1 MINMIFLA
9 LMSAIANIIQ
19 FIIVFGI
26 LAFIF
31 LLSFLLKGGWI
42 FGIVLYGLFGLS
54 FITFLID
61 KHNSARKNFEN
72 KLNERKPHESRNR
85 V

>member
-1 MINMIFLA
+1 MINMIFWA

-31 LLSFLLKGGWI
+31 LLPFLLKGGWI
-42 FGIVLYGLFGLS
+42 FGIVLYGFLGLS

-72 KLNERKPHESRNR
+72 KLKERK
-85 V
+85 

>member
-1 MINMIFLA
+1 MINGIFWA
-9 LMSAIANIIQ
+9 FMSAIANIIQ

-31 LLSFLLKGGWI
+31 LLPFLLKGGWI
-42 FGIVLYGLFGLS
+42 FGIVLYGFLGLS
-54 FITFLID
+54 FITFLVD

-72 KLNERKPHESRNR
+72 KLKERK
-85 V
+85 

>member
-1 MINMIFLA
+1 MINMIFWA
-9 LMSAIANIIQ
+9 LMSVIANIIQ

-31 LLSFLLKGGWI
+31 LLPFLLKGGWI
-42 FGIVLYGLFGLS
+42 LGIVLYGFLGLS

-61 KHNSARKNFEN
+61 KHNSAIKNFEN
-72 KLNERKPHESRNR
+72 KLKERK
-85 V
+85 

>member
-1 MINMIFLA
+1 MINGIFWA
-9 LMSAIANIIQ
+9 LMSVIANIIQ

-31 LLSFLLKGGWI
+31 LLPFLLKGGWI
-42 FGIVLYGLFGLS
+42 FGIVLYGFLGLS

-72 KLNERKPHESRNR
+72 KLKERK
-85 V
+85 

>member
-1 MINMIFLA
+1 MINMIFWA
-9 LMSAIANIIQ
+9 LMSVIANIIQ

-31 LLSFLLKGGWI
+31 LLPFLLKGGWI
-42 FGIVLYGLFGLS
+42 FGIVLYGFIGLS

-72 KLNERKPHESRNR
+72 KLKERK
-85 V
+85 

>member
-1 MINMIFLA
+1 MINMIIWA

-31 LLSFLLKGGWI
+31 LLPFLLKGGWI
-42 FGIVLYGLFGLS
+42 FGIVLYGFLGLS

-72 KLNERKPHESRNR
+72 KLKERK
-85 V
+85 

>member
-1 MINMIFLA
+1 MINMIFWA
-9 LMSAIANIIQ
+9 LMSVIANIIQ

-31 LLSFLLKGGWI
+31 LLPFLLKGGWI
-42 FGIVLYGLFGLS
+42 FGIVLYGFLGLS

-61 KHNSARKNFEN
+61 KHNSARENFEN
-72 KLNERKPHESRNR
+72 ELKERK
-85 V
+85 

>member
-1 MINMIFLA
+1 MINMIFWA
-9 LMSAIANIIQ
+9 LMSVIANIIQ

-31 LLSFLLKGGWI
+31 LLPFLLKGGWI
-42 FGIVLYGLFGLS
+42 FGIVLYGFLGLS
-54 FITFLID
+54 FTTFLID

-72 KLNERKPHESRNR
+72 KLKERK
-85 V
+85 

>member
-1 MINMIFLA
+1 MINGTFWA
-9 LMSAIANIIQ
+9 FMSAIANIIQ

-31 LLSFLLKGGWI
+31 LLPFLLKGGWI
-42 FGIVLYGLFGLS
+42 FVIVLYGFLGLS

-72 KLNERKPHESRNR
+72 KLKERK
-85 V
+85 

>member
-1 MINMIFLA
+1 MINMIFWS
-9 LMSAIANIIQ
+9 LMSVIANIIQ
-19 FIIVFGI
+19 FILVFGI

-31 LLSFLLKGGWI
+31 LLPFLLKGGWI
-42 FGIVLYGLFGLS
+42 FGIVLYGFLGLS

-72 KLNERKPHESRNR
+72 KLKERK
-85 V
+85 

>member
-1 MINMIFLA
+1 MINMIFWA
-9 LMSAIANIIQ
+9 LMSVIANIIQ

-31 LLSFLLKGGWI
+31 LLPFLLKGGWI
-42 FGIVLYGLFGLS
+42 LGIVLYGFLGLS

-61 KHNSARKNFEN
+61 KHNSARKDFEN
-72 KLNERKPHESRNR
+72 KLKERK
-85 V
+85 

>member
-1 MINMIFLA
+1 MINMIFWA
-9 LMSAIANIIQ
+9 LMRVIANIIQ

-31 LLSFLLKGGWI
+31 LLPFLLKGGWI
-42 FGIVLYGLFGLS
+42 LGIVLYGFLGLS

-72 KLNERKPHESRNR
+72 KLKERK
-85 V
+85 

>member
-1 MINMIFLA
+1 MINMIFWA
-9 LMSAIANIIQ
+9 LMSVIANIIQ

-31 LLSFLLKGGWI
+31 LLPFLLKGGWI
-42 FGIVLYGLFGLS
+42 FGIVLYGFLGLS

-61 KHNSARKNFEN
+61 KHHSARKNFEN
-72 KLNERKPHESRNR
+72 KLKERK
-85 V
+85 

>member
-1 MINMIFLA
+1 MINMIFWA

-31 LLSFLLKGGWI
+31 LLPFLLKGGCI
-42 FGIVLYGLFGLS
+42 FGIVLYGFLGLS

-72 KLNERKPHESRNR
+72 KLKERK
-85 V
+85 

>member
-1 MINMIFLA
+1 MINMIFWA

-31 LLSFLLKGGWI
+31 LLPFLLKGGWI
-42 FGIVLYGLFGLS
+42 LGIVLYGFLGLS

-61 KHNSARKNFEN
+61 KHNSARKKFEN
-72 KLNERKPHESRNR
+72 KLKERK
-85 V
+85 

>member
-1 MINMIFLA
+1 MINMIFWA

-31 LLSFLLKGGWI
+31 LLPFLLKGGWI
-42 FGIVLYGLFGLS
+42 LGIVLYGFLGLS
-54 FITFLID
+54 FITFLIN

-72 KLNERKPHESRNR
+72 KLKERK
-85 V
+85 

>member
-1 MINMIFLA
+1 MINMIFWA
-9 LMSAIANIIQ
+9 LMSVIANIIQ

-31 LLSFLLKGGWI
+31 LLPFLLKGGWI
-42 FGIVLYGLFGLS
+42 LGIVLYGFLGLS

-61 KHNSARKNFEN
+61 KHNSARENFEN
-72 KLNERKPHESRNR
+72 ELKERK
-85 V
+85 

>member
-1 MINMIFLA
+1 MINMIFWA
-9 LMSAIANIIQ
+9 LMSVIANIIQ

-31 LLSFLLKGGWI
+31 LLPFLLKCGWI
-42 FGIVLYGLFGLS
+42 FGIVLYGFLGLS

-72 KLNERKPHESRNR
+72 KLKERK
-85 V
+85 

>member
-1 MINMIFLA
+1 MINMIFWA
-9 LMSAIANIIQ
+9 LRSVIANIIQ

-31 LLSFLLKGGWI
+31 LLPFLLKGGWI
-42 FGIVLYGLFGLS
+42 FGIVLYGFLGLS

-72 KLNERKPHESRNR
+72 KLKERK
-85 V
+85 

>member
-1 MINMIFLA
+1 MINMIFWA
-9 LMSAIANIIQ
+9 LMSVIANIIQ

-31 LLSFLLKGGWI
+31 VLPFLLKGSWI
-42 FGIVLYGLFGLS
+42 FGIVLYGFLGLS

-72 KLNERKPHESRNR
+72 KLKERK
-85 V
+85 

>member
-1 MINMIFLA
+1 MINMIFWA
-9 LMSAIANIIQ
+9 LMSVIANIIQ

-31 LLSFLLKGGWI
+31 LLTFLLKGGWI
-42 FGIVLYGLFGLS
+42 FGIVLYGFLGLS

-72 KLNERKPHESRNR
+72 KLKERK
-85 V
+85 

>member
-1 MINMIFLA
+1 MINMIFWA
-9 LMSAIANIIQ
+9 LMSVIANIIQ

-31 LLSFLLKGGWI
+31 LLPFLLKGGWI
-42 FGIVLYGLFGLS
+42 FGIVLYGFRGLS

-72 KLNERKPHESRNR
+72 KLKERK
-85 V
+85 

>member
-1 MINMIFLA
+1 MINMVFWA

-31 LLSFLLKGGWI
+31 LLPFLLKGGWI
-42 FGIVLYGLFGLS
+42 LGIVLYGFLGLS

-72 KLNERKPHESRNR
+72 KLKERK
-85 V
+85 

>member
-9 LMSAIANIIQ
+9 LMSVIANIIQ

-31 LLSFLLKGGWI
+31 LLPFLLKGGWI
-42 FGIVLYGLFGLS
+42 FGIVLYGFLGLS

-72 KLNERKPHESRNR
+72 KLKERK
-85 V
+85 

>member
-1 MINMIFLA
+1 MINMIFWA
-9 LMSAIANIIQ
+9 LMSVIANIIQ

-31 LLSFLLKGGWI
+31 LLPFLLKGGWI
-42 FGIVLYGLFGLS
+42 FGIVLYGFLGLS

-72 KLNERKPHESRNR
+72 KLKERK
-85 V
+85 

>member
-1 MINMIFLA
+1 MINIIFWA
-9 LMSAIANIIQ
+9 LMSVIANIIQ

-31 LLSFLLKGGWI
+31 LLPFLLKGGWI
-42 FGIVLYGLFGLS
+42 FGIVLYGFLGLS

-61 KHNSARKNFEN
+61 KHNSARENFKN
-72 KLNERKPHESRNR
+72 KLKERK
-85 V
+85 

>member
-1 MINMIFLA
+1 MINMIFWA
-9 LMSAIANIIQ
+9 LMSVIANIIQ

-31 LLSFLLKGGWI
+31 LLPFLLKGGWI
-42 FGIVLYGLFGLS
+42 FGIVLYGFLGLS

-61 KHNSARKNFEN
+61 KHNSARENFKN
-72 KLNERKPHESRNR
+72 KLKERK
-85 V
+85 

>member
-1 MINMIFLA
+1 MINMIFWA
-9 LMSAIANIIQ
+9 LMSVIANIIQ

-31 LLSFLLKGGWI
+31 LLPFLLKGGWI
-42 FGIVLYGLFGLS
+42 LGIVLYGFLGLS

-72 KLNERKPHESRNR
+72 KLKERK
-85 V
+85 

>member
-1 MINMIFLA
+1 MINMIFWA

-19 FIIVFGI
+19 FIIVFVI

-31 LLSFLLKGGWI
+31 LLPFLLKGGWI
-42 FGIVLYGLFGLS
+42 LGIVLYGFLGLS

-72 KLNERKPHESRNR
+72 KLKERK
-85 V
+85 

>member
-1 MINMIFLA
+1 MINMIFWA

-31 LLSFLLKGGWI
+31 LLPFLLKGVWI
-42 FGIVLYGLFGLS
+42 FGIVLYGFLGLS

-72 KLNERKPHESRNR
+72 KLKERK
-85 V
+85 

>member
-1 MINMIFLA
+1 MINMIFWA
-9 LMSAIANIIQ
+9 LMSVIANIIK

-31 LLSFLLKGGWI
+31 LLPFLLKGGWI
-42 FGIVLYGLFGLS
+42 FGIVLYGFLGLS

-72 KLNERKPHESRNR
+72 KLKERK
-85 V
+85 

>member
-1 MINMIFLA
+1 MINIIFWA

-31 LLSFLLKGGWI
+31 LLPFLLKGGWI
-42 FGIVLYGLFGLS
+42 FGIVLYGFLGLS

-72 KLNERKPHESRNR
+72 KLKERK
-85 V
+85 

>member
-1 MINMIFLA
+1 MINMIFWA
-9 LMSAIANIIQ
+9 LMSVIANIIQ

-31 LLSFLLKGGWI
+31 LLPFLLKGGWI
-42 FGIVLYGLFGLS
+42 FGIVLYVFLGLS

-72 KLNERKPHESRNR
+72 KLKERK
-85 V
+85 

>member
-1 MINMIFLA
+1 MINMIFWA
-9 LMSAIANIIQ
+9 LMSVIVNIIQ

-31 LLSFLLKGGWI
+31 LLPFLLKGGWI
-42 FGIVLYGLFGLS
+42 LGIVLYGFLGLS

-72 KLNERKPHESRNR
+72 KLKERK
-85 V
+85 

>member
-1 MINMIFLA
+1 MINMIFWA
-9 LMSAIANIIQ
+9 LMSVIANIIQ

-31 LLSFLLKGGWI
+31 LLPFLLKGGWI
-42 FGIVLYGLFGLS
+42 FGIVLYGFLGVS

-72 KLNERKPHESRNR
+72 KLKERK
-85 V
+85 

>member
-1 MINMIFLA
+1 MINMIFWA
-9 LMSAIANIIQ
+9 LMSVIANIIQ

-31 LLSFLLKGGWI
+31 LLPFLLKGGWI
-42 FGIVLYGLFGLS
+42 FGIVLYGFLGLS

-61 KHNSARKNFEN
+61 KHNSARENFEN
-72 KLNERKPHESRNR
+72 KLKERK
-85 V
+85 

>member
-1 MINMIFLA
+1 MINMIFWA

-31 LLSFLLKGGWI
+31 LLPFLLKGGWI
-42 FGIVLYGLFGLS
+42 LGIVLYGFLGLS

-72 KLNERKPHESRNR
+72 KLKERK
-85 V
+85 